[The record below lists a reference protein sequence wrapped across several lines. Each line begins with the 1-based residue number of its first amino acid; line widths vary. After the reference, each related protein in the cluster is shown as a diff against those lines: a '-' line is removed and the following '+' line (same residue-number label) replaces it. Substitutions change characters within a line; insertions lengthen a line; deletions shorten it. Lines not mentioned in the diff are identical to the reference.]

1 MPHHVGLRITVQ
13 QEERRPT
20 PSDADVNALDRRV
33 VEALEH
39 DADPTRVDGS
49 GAKSAALSSAPPPE

>member
-1 MPHHVGLRITVQ
+1 VQ